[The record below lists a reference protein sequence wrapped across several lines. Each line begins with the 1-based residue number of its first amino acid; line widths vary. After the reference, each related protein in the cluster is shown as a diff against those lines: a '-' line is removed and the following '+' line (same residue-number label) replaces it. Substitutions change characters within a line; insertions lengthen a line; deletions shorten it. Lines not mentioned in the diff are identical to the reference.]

1 MTPEQENL
9 LFQNIGQIQAGQTA
23 ILEQLSSLKQ
33 DINARVDKL
42 EDRVTDVEKQVTKN
56 RVKMAGVGGAAG
68 LAVTLVAEAL
78 KQGVLN

>member
-23 ILEQLSSLKQ
+23 ILKQISSLKE

-42 EDRVTDVEKQVTKN
+42 EDRVSTVEQQVSNN
-56 RVKMAGVGGAAG
+56 RVKMASVGGAAG
-68 LAVTLVAEAL
+68 LAVALVAEAL
-78 KQGVLN
+78 KQGVLS